1 MGMDIS
7 SKLMVGLDYTDLVN
21 IVGCE
26 KVDDLLDSGELDYA
40 SPHYDSPRSQWF
52 VGVELSNGCPVY
64 DNIFISQEEMKGI
77 TDSLDKL
84 LGVNLTYTLRACA
97 DVY

>member
-1 MGMDIS
+1 MGMSIDS
-7 SKLMVGLDYTDLVN
+7 MLMVGLNYENLCDNVDQEL
-21 IVGCE
+21 
-26 KVDDLLDSGELDYA
+26 VDDLLDSGELDYA

-84 LGVNLTYTLRACA
+84 LGVKLTYTLRACA
-97 DVY
+97 DVS